1 MLLSIQIPPNTK
13 PTQGTE
19 NMISKQ
25 SKAKQVSIMA
35 MTAALFAIFFYLSK
49 IISLPS
55 FTFLYLPII
64 LLGVVPLWFGWGGL
78 VGSMVGA
85 YIGGVY
91 VEALPLHLAWVEVT
105 TVVIIYCL
113 NWLLIPKFAAQAK
126 STKGLIVLIGVYAI
140 SLLIGT
146 IAILWQFVAVGLFP
160 AEIAWPLLPGTFAL
174 NLPIVAIA
182 CPALLRAVSPRLK
195 SWGIYSGN
203 FSDWL
208 GRNKKQA

>member
-1 MLLSIQIPPNTK
+1 MNP
-13 PTQGTE
+13 
-19 NMISKQ
+19 KQ

-35 MTAALFAIFFYLSK
+35 MVAALFAIFFYLSH
-49 IISLPS
+49 IIALPN

-64 LLGVVPLWFGWGGL
+64 LLGVVPVWFGWGGL
-78 VGSMVGA
+78 IGSMIGA

-105 TVVIIYCL
+105 TVIIIYCI
-113 NWLLIPKFAAQAK
+113 NWLLIPRFAAKAK
-126 STKGLIVLIGVYAI
+126 TGKAIATLIAVYAV

-160 AEIAWPLLPGTFAL
+160 AEVAWPLLPGTYAL

-182 CPALLRAVSPRLK
+182 CPALLRAVSPRLQ
-195 SWGIYSGN
+195 SWGVYTGN
-203 FSDWL
+203 FADWL
-208 GRNKKQA
+208 ANRKH